1 MRRRIVRRLFPFVSL
16 LPFLLLISCGSS
28 DGGADS
34 ASGVRGQ
41 VLLGPTCPVV
51 QEGSPCPDE
60 PVEDVVVRVLGSDG
74 ETVAEA
80 TSGSD
85 GRFELAL
92 PPGRYSL
99 EAVVGP
105 DGPGMFA
112 KPVEVTVSAG
122 TFVDVVVPVDSG
134 IR

>member
-1 MRRRIVRRLFPFVSL
+1 MRRLPLVSL
-16 LPFLLLISCGSS
+16 LVVLLLTACAS
-28 DGGADS
+28 DGGDEAAS
-34 ASGVRGQ
+34 SSGVRGQ

-60 PVEDVVVRVLGSDG
+60 PVGGVEVRALTDG
-74 ETVAEA
+74 ETIAET
-80 TSGSD
+80 TSGGD
-85 GRFELAL
+85 GRFELEL
-92 PPGRYSL
+92 PPGRYTL

-112 KPVEVTVSAG
+112 KPVAVTVTAG
-122 TFVDVVVPVDSG
+122 AFVEVVVPVDSG

>member
-1 MRRRIVRRLFPFVSL
+1 MRRLPLVSL
-16 LPFLLLISCGSS
+16 LVLLLLTACASDEAASS
-28 DGGADS
+28 
-34 ASGVRGQ
+34 SGVRGQ

-60 PVEDVVVRVLGSDG
+60 PLGGVEVRALANG
-74 ETVAEA
+74 EAIAQT
-80 TSGSD
+80 TSGED
-85 GRFELAL
+85 GRFELDL
-92 PPGRYSL
+92 PPGRYTL

-112 KPVEVTVSAG
+112 KPVAVTVTAG
-122 TFVDVVVPVDSG
+122 AFIEVVVPVDSG

>member
-1 MRRRIVRRLFPFVSL
+1 MHRLPLVSVL
-16 LPFLLLISCGSS
+16 FLLLLTACAS
-28 DGGADS
+28 DGGDEAPS
-34 ASGVRGQ
+34 SGVRGQ

-60 PVEDVVVRVLGSDG
+60 PVGGVEVRALTGG
-74 ETVAEA
+74 EAIAQT
-80 TSGSD
+80 TSGGD
-85 GRFELAL
+85 GRFELEL
-92 PPGRYSL
+92 PPGRYTL

-112 KPVEVTVSAG
+112 KPVAVTVTAG
-122 TFVDVVVPVDSG
+122 AFVEVVVPVDSG

>member
-1 MRRRIVRRLFPFVSL
+1 MRRLPLTAVLASL
-16 LPFLLLISCGSS
+16 LLTACAS
-28 DGGADS
+28 DGGDEV
-34 ASGVRGQ
+34 ASSSGIHGQ

-60 PVEDVVVRVLGSDG
+60 PVGGVEVRALTDG
-74 ETVAEA
+74 EAIAQT
-80 TSGSD
+80 TSGED
-85 GRFELAL
+85 GRFELEL
-92 PPGRYSL
+92 PPGRYTL

-112 KPVEVTVSAG
+112 KPVAVTVTAG
-122 TFVDVVVPVDSG
+122 AFVEVVVPVDSG

>member
-1 MRRRIVRRLFPFVSL
+1 MRRLPLVSL
-16 LPFLLLISCGSS
+16 LVLLLLTACAS
-28 DGGADS
+28 DGGDEAS
-34 ASGVRGQ
+34 SSGVRGQ

-60 PVEDVVVRVLGSDG
+60 PLGGVEVRALTDG
-74 ETVAEA
+74 ETIAET
-80 TSGSD
+80 TSGED
-85 GRFELAL
+85 GRFELEL
-92 PPGRYSL
+92 PPGRYTL

-112 KPVEVTVSAG
+112 KPVAVTVTAG
-122 TFVDVVVPVDSG
+122 AFVEVVVPVDSG

>member
-1 MRRRIVRRLFPFVSL
+1 MRRLPLVSL
-16 LPFLLLISCGSS
+16 LVLLLLTACAS
-28 DGGADS
+28 DGGDEAS
-34 ASGVRGQ
+34 SSGVRGQ

-60 PVEDVVVRVLGSDG
+60 PLGGVEVRALADG
-74 ETVAEA
+74 EVTAQT
-80 TSGSD
+80 TSGED
-85 GRFELAL
+85 GRFELEL
-92 PPGRYSL
+92 PPGRYTL

-112 KPVEVTVSAG
+112 KPVAVTVTAG
-122 TFVDVVVPVDSG
+122 AFVEVVVPVDSG

>member
-1 MRRRIVRRLFPFVSL
+1 MRRLSLVSL
-16 LPFLLLISCGSS
+16 LVLLLLTACASDEAASS
-28 DGGADS
+28 
-34 ASGVRGQ
+34 SGVRGQ

-60 PVEDVVVRVLGSDG
+60 PLGGVEVRALADG
-74 ETVAEA
+74 EAIAQT
-80 TSGSD
+80 TSGED
-85 GRFELAL
+85 GRFELEL
-92 PPGRYSL
+92 PPGRYTL

-112 KPVEVTVSAG
+112 KPVAVTVTAG
-122 TFVDVVVPVDSG
+122 AFVEVVVPVDSG

>member
-1 MRRRIVRRLFPFVSL
+1 MRRRSVRRLLPLVSL
-16 LPFLLLISCGSS
+16 SLILLLFSCGSS
-28 DGGADS
+28 DGRSDTA

-60 PVEDVVVRVLGSDG
+60 PVEDVVVRAQSDG

-85 GRFELAL
+85 GRFELEL
-92 PPGRYSL
+92 PPGRYTL
-99 EAVVGP
+99 EAIVGP

-112 KPVEVTVSAG
+112 KPIDVTVSAG
-122 TFVDVVVPVDSG
+122 AFVEVVVPVDSG